1 MATKAQ
7 LKAQSKY
14 DRENTRSIVLKL
26 NLRSDADIL
35 AKLDEAEN
43 RQGYVKE
50 LIRQDIWKDFEI
62 IPAHTL
68 SYLILPIVKKNNLK
82 GVYLFGSYARGEATP
97 ESDIDLMIVGGDLN
111 TAERYFSVVKQF
123 EAVLGKKT
131 DVVMAEAV
139 FQDKSRAGKRF
150 LEHIEK
156 EKVTLYEA
164 ADQGAG

>member
-62 IPAHTL
+62 ITAHTL

-111 TAERYFSVVKQF
+111 TAERYFSTP
-123 EAVLGKKT
+123 L
-131 DVVMAEAV
+131 
-139 FQDKSRAGKRF
+139 FQD
-150 LEHIEK
+150 
-156 EKVTLYEA
+156 
-164 ADQGAG
+164 

>member
-62 IPAHTL
+62 I
-68 SYLILPIVKKNNLK
+68 
-82 GVYLFGSYARGEATP
+82 FG
-97 ESDIDLMIVGGDLN
+97 
-111 TAERYFSVVKQF
+111 FSC
-123 EAVLGKKT
+123 VL
-131 DVVMAEAV
+131 
-139 FQDKSRAGKRF
+139 
-150 LEHIEK
+150 
-156 EKVTLYEA
+156 
-164 ADQGAG
+164 